1 MHLNYHRTVDLRDPC
16 PTGSVHLWAGVSRQ
30 LAELHERVTNEV
42 ARRSGLTAAAF
53 AALHHLAHAESASL
67 GLSELAGAVAYSS
80 GGVTKLADRLVAEG
94 LVERVASPSDRR
106 VVRAV
111 LTEAG
116 AARLRHGLAVY
127 AEVVEREIVARLGGD
142 GLARLAA
149 DLGVGDRS
157 DRPLGALDGATLA
170 DSPPDQAPPE

>member
-1 MHLNYHRTVDLRDPC
+1 MKLGSESYSCLVKERDPC
-16 PTGSVHLWAGVSRQ
+16 PTGHVHLWAGVSRQ
-30 LAELHERVTNEV
+30 LVELHERVTTEV
-42 ARRSGLTAAAF
+42 ARRTGLPAAAF
-53 AALHHLAHAESASL
+53 AALHHLAHAENGSL

-127 AEVVEREIVARLGGD
+127 AEAVEREIVARLGGG

-149 DLGVGDRS
+149 DLGVGELPEGPAR
-157 DRPLGALDGATLA
+157 ALDERPPA
-170 DSPPDQAPPE
+170 SP